1 MIKIMFIILL
11 VFLELMLLFVNC
23 KLYNF
28 KLEDYKPIG
37 VTLLKIVLLLFIIV
51 YFVKLFLINSVPNS
65 DVIDESFSRFKYI
78 AILFILVIFN
88 NYFATRSNEFRLC
101 IKTFLDETFNF
112 FKDNFSLDLITFILL
127 VFTKNN
133 KDVKIA
139 LITSYVFFALTTI
152 HSSYKDIIK
161 DNNKKIKKHYI
172 IFQFIFNYSL
182 LQILTGVELIL
193 YSKDIEPK
201 FLWYI
206 ITFFVVLCTNFF
218 LPSLESCFE
227 YFKKNI
233 KKKVTD

>member
-1 MIKIMFIILL
+1 MIKIMFIVLL

-23 KLYNF
+23 

-51 YFVKLFLINSVPNS
+51 FFVKLFLLNGVPKP
-65 DVIDESFSRFKYI
+65 DVIDESFSRFKYF

-112 FKDNFSLDLITFILL
+112 FKDNFSLNLMTFILL

-172 IFQFIFNYSL
+172 IFQFILNYSL

-206 ITFFVVLCTNFF
+206 ITFFVVLCINFF

-233 KKKVTD
+233 NKKDTD